1 MNKERTVKAAL
12 CGISV
17 ALLCLPGLFPW
28 RAQQKNLL
36 RDNDHAP
43 DPWEAEAV
51 VGENIREPIEAETD
65 RDIVFYRK
73 ANDNMEI
80 ALTFD
85 DGPHPYYTPVILKIL
100 EEYGIKATFF
110 MIGENVKYYPAAAE
124 AVLAAGH
131 EIGNHTNHHR
141 GLKSMSDKDILKEIE
156 GCEDE
161 IFALGEY
168 RPQFVRPPEGA
179 MNDQVREVVRDL
191 NYRIILWDVDT
202 HDWAH
207 TAPAEITRHV
217 LEEIDAG
224 DIILMHDFIGHN
236 SPTPEA
242 LRMMIP
248 ELLAR
253 GYKFVTVGELL
264 DGS

>member
-1 MNKERTVKAAL
+1 MSVCLAGGILFCIKA
-12 CGISV
+12 GIDLSPSAKAPEAQAVAGSSV
-17 ALLCLPGLFPW
+17 
-28 RAQQKNLL
+28 
-36 RDNDHAP
+36 
-43 DPWEAEAV
+43 
-51 VGENIREPIEAETD
+51 REPIEAETD

-85 DGPHPYYTPVILKIL
+85 DGPHPYYTPIILDIL

-110 MIGENVKYYPAAAE
+110 MIGENVAYYPAAAE
-124 AVLAAGH
+124 AVLKAGH

-141 GLKSMSDKDILKEIE
+141 GMRSMADHEILKEIE
-156 GCEDE
+156 GCED
-161 IFALGEY
+161 ALYSLAEY
-168 RPQFVRPPEGA
+168 KPSLIRPPEGA
-179 MNDQVREVVRDL
+179 MNEQVRRVVGSL

-202 HDWAH
+202 RDWAH
-207 TAPAEITRHV
+207 TPPAEITQKV
-217 LEEIDAG
+217 LSEIDAG

-242 LRMMIP
+242 LRIMIP
-248 ELLAR
+248 ALLER

-264 DGS
+264 DG